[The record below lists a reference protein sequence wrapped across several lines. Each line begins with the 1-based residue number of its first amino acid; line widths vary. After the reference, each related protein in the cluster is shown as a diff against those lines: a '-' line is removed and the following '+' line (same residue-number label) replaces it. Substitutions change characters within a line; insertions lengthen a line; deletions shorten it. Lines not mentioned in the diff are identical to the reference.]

1 MQAQRLI
8 QGNEACALGALYAG
22 CNFYAGY
29 PITPSSEIME
39 LMARELPKRGGV
51 FMQMEDEIASIS
63 AVIGAVWAGAKAMT
77 ATSGPGFSLMQE
89 NIGYAAITE
98 TPCVIVDCQRW
109 GPSTGQP
116 TKTSQGDVMQAI
128 WGTHGDHPV
137 IVLTA
142 STVREVFEMTVN
154 AFNFAELYRVPV
166 ILLLDEV
173 LAHLRENVVLPE
185 PGELPVVERRFRPL
199 DPKEPEAMPA
209 PEFPPFGNPELIPFG
224 MGLRFN
230 VTGMAH
236 DSYGFPVQGEKA
248 AELLMRLVN
257 KVRDAAPQLAL
268 YDAYRVD
275 DARLLIVSYGIVSRV
290 AESAVDALR
299 AEGVKIGLVSLKTL
313 WPFPDFVLQE
323 MAQQVEYILVPELN
337 LGQIVREVER
347 AVHGQCVVEHLG
359 RVDGYLLTP
368 QQISEAVQRFRSG
381 ARWNPPS
388 PFPSA
393 PLPREERVK
402 GVGGSGGEKR

>member
-1 MQAQRLI
+1 MQAQQLI

-22 CNFYAGY
+22 CSFYAGY

-63 AVIGAVWAGAKAMT
+63 AVIGAAWAGAKAMT

-98 TPCVIVDCQRW
+98 TPCVIVDSQRW

-128 WGTHGDHPV
+128 WGTHGDHPI

-142 STVREVFEMTVN
+142 SNVREVFEMSVN
-154 AFNFAELYRVPV
+154 AFNFAELYRTPV

-173 LAHLRENVVLPE
+173 LSHMRENVVLPA
-185 PGELPVVERRFRPL
+185 PGELPVVERKL
-199 DPKEPEAMPA
+199 PEHIEGFLPFGS
-209 PEFPPFGNPELIPFG
+209 PEFVPFGT
-224 MGLRFN
+224 GLRFN

-236 DSYGFPVQGEKA
+236 DPYGFPVQGEKA
-248 AELLMRLVN
+248 AELIVRIVH

-268 YDAYRVD
+268 YDAQYLD
-275 DARLLIVSYGIVSRV
+275 DSRLLIVSYGIVSRV
-290 AESAVDALR
+290 AESAVEQLR
-299 AEGVKIGLVSLKTL
+299 AEGIKIGLLNLKTL
-313 WPFPDFVLQE
+313 WPFPDFLLQE
-323 MAQQVEYILVPELN
+323 ISEQVEYILVPELN

-347 AVHGQCVVEHLG
+347 AVRGQAIVEHLG
-359 RVDGYLLTP
+359 RVDGYLITP
-368 QQISEAVQRFRSG
+368 QQIIDAVRAFRSRAAQG
-381 ARWNPPS
+381 KTFRYAMSR
-388 PFPSA
+388 A
-393 PLPREERVK
+393 TR
-402 GVGGSGGEKR
+402 GETR

>member
-1 MQAQRLI
+1 MQAQRLV

-51 FMQMEDEIASIS
+51 FMQMEDEIASLS
-63 AVIGAVWAGAKAMT
+63 AVIGAAWAGAKAMT

-128 WGTHGDHPV
+128 WGTHGDHPIV
-137 IVLTA
+137 VLTA
-142 STVREVFEMTVN
+142 SNVREVFEMTVN
-154 AFNFAELYRVPV
+154 AFNFAELYRTPV

-173 LAHLRENVVLPE
+173 LSHMRENVVLPE
-185 PGELPVVERRFRPL
+185 PGELPVVERRL
-199 DPKEPEAMPA
+199 PERMEGFLPFGS
-209 PEFPPFGNPELIPFG
+209 PEFVPFGT
-224 MGLRFN
+224 GLRFN

-236 DSYGFPVQGEKA
+236 DPYGFPVQGEKA
-248 AELLMRLVN
+248 AELLVRIVN

-268 YDAYRVD
+268 YDAQYLD
-275 DARLLIVSYGIVSRV
+275 DSRLLIVSYGIVSRV
-290 AESAVDALR
+290 AESAVEQLR
-299 AEGVKIGLVSLKTL
+299 AEGVKIGLLNLKTL
-313 WPFPDFVLQE
+313 WPFPDFLLQE
-323 MAQQVEYILVPELN
+323 IGEQVEYILVPELN
-337 LGQIVREVER
+337 MGQIVREVER
-347 AVHGQCVVEHLG
+347 AVHGQAVVEHLG
-359 RVDGYLLTP
+359 RVDGYLITP
-368 QQISEAVQRFRSG
+368 QQVIDAVQAFRNHAS
-381 ARWNPPS
+381 
-388 PFPSA
+388 
-393 PLPREERVK
+393 K
-402 GVGGSGGEKR
+402 GKTFRYPVSRAMRGETR

>member
-1 MQAQRLI
+1 MPAQRLV
-8 QGNEACALGALYAG
+8 QGNEACTLGALYAG

-128 WGTHGDHPV
+128 WGTHGDHPI

-154 AFNFAELYRVPV
+154 AFNFAELHRTPV

-173 LAHLRENVVLPE
+173 LAHMRENVTLPE
-185 PGELPVVERRFRPL
+185 PGELPVVERKPLERPEQYL
-199 DPKEPEAMPA
+199 PFGS
-209 PEFPPFGNPELIPFG
+209 PEFIPFG
-224 MGLRFN
+224 TGLRFN

-248 AELLMRLVN
+248 AELLQRIVN
-257 KVRDAAPQLAL
+257 KVRTAAPQLAL
-268 YDAYRVD
+268 YEAQFLD
-275 DARLLIVSYGIVSRV
+275 DCRLLIVSYGIVSRV
-290 AESAVDALR
+290 AESATEQLR
-299 AEGVKIGLVSLKTL
+299 AEGIKIGLLNLKTL
-313 WPFPDFVLQE
+313 WPFPDFLIQE
-323 MAQQVEYILVPELN
+323 IAEQVEYILVPELN
-337 LGQIVREVER
+337 MGQIVREVER
-347 AVHGQCVVEHLG
+347 AVHGQALVEHLG
-359 RVDGYLLTP
+359 RVDGYLMTP
-368 QQISEAVQRFRSG
+368 QQIIDAVQDFRHRAASKTFRYT
-381 ARWNPPS
+381 ASR
-388 PFPSA
+388 A
-393 PLPREERVK
+393 LR
-402 GVGGSGGEKR
+402 GETP

>member
-1 MQAQRLI
+1 MNRRINL
-8 QGNEACALGALYAG
+8 
-22 CNFYAGY
+22 
-29 PITPSSEIME
+29 
-39 LMARELPKRGGV
+39 
-51 FMQMEDEIASIS
+51 
-63 AVIGAVWAGAKAMT
+63 
-77 ATSGPGFSLMQE
+77 SLMQE

-185 PGELPVVERRFRPL
+185 PGELPVVERRFCPL
-199 DPKEPEAMPA
+199 DPHHKEPGAMSSPELLPFGS
-209 PEFPPFGNPELIPFG
+209 PEFIPFG
-224 MGLRFN
+224 TGLRFN

-248 AELLMRLVN
+248 AELLRRIVN

-268 YDAYRVD
+268 YDTYRID
-275 DARLLIVSYGIVSRV
+275 DARLLIVSYGIVTRV

-299 AEGVKIGLVSLKTL
+299 AEGVKIGLVNLKTL
-313 WPFPDFVLQE
+313 WLFPDFVLQE
-323 MAQQVEYILVPELN
+323 FAQQIEYILVPELN
-337 LGQIVREVER
+337 MGQIVREVER
-347 AVHGQCVVEHLG
+347 AVHGQCVVEPLG
-359 RVDGYLLTP
+359 RAERP
-368 QQISEAVQRFRSG
+368 HPSG
-381 ARWNPPS
+381 ALALSAASNP
-388 PFPSA
+388 A
-393 PLPREERVK
+393 ACARPLPPAERAGTLGGAATDRETERASLNWE
-402 GVGGSGGEKR
+402 GQRW

>member
-1 MQAQRLI
+1 MQAQRLV

-51 FMQMEDEIASIS
+51 FMQMEDEIASLS
-63 AVIGAVWAGAKAMT
+63 AVIGAAWAGAKAMT

-128 WGTHGDHPV
+128 WGTHGDHPIV
-137 IVLTA
+137 VLTA
-142 STVREVFEMTVN
+142 SNVREVFEMTVN
-154 AFNFAELYRVPV
+154 AFNFAELYRTPV

-173 LAHLRENVVLPE
+173 LSHMRENVVLPE
-185 PGELPVVERRFRPL
+185 PGELPVVERRL
-199 DPKEPEAMPA
+199 PERLEGFLPFGS
-209 PEFPPFGNPELIPFG
+209 PEFVPFGT
-224 MGLRFN
+224 GLRFN

-236 DSYGFPVQGEKA
+236 DPYGFPVQGEKA
-248 AELLMRLVN
+248 AELLVRIVN

-268 YDAYRVD
+268 YDAQYLD
-275 DARLLIVSYGIVSRV
+275 DSRLLIVSYGIVSRV
-290 AESAVDALR
+290 AESAVEQLR
-299 AEGVKIGLVSLKTL
+299 AEGVKIGLLNLKTL
-313 WPFPDFVLQE
+313 WPFPDFLLQE
-323 MAQQVEYILVPELN
+323 IGEQVEYILVPELN
-337 LGQIVREVER
+337 MGQIVREVER
-347 AVHGQCVVEHLG
+347 AVHGQAVVEHLG
-359 RVDGYLLTP
+359 RVDGYLITP
-368 QQISEAVQRFRSG
+368 QQLIDAVQAFRNHAS
-381 ARWNPPS
+381 
-388 PFPSA
+388 
-393 PLPREERVK
+393 K
-402 GVGGSGGEKR
+402 GKTFRYPVSRAMRGETR